1 MLENK
6 IHSFNIRN
14 IKINEFC
21 CHFRKFTDST
31 YETSSSMNFVV
42 TSVCV
47 LFLIEKRATLKNGS
61 PLLRREERGVPSGIS
76 HPVNFWLKYP
86 ESRRLFQ
93 LEKLTFFNSI
103 SGIIRI
109 YKFQMTLVLLF
120 LQLSR
125 IPYANLL
132 PKYLYPEES

>member
-1 MLENK
+1 M
-6 IHSFNIRN
+6 
-14 IKINEFC
+14 
-21 CHFRKFTDST
+21 FR
-31 YETSSSMNFVV
+31 
-42 TSVCV
+42 
-47 LFLIEKRATLKNGS
+47 
-61 PLLRREERGVPSGIS
+61 PSIS

-103 SGIIRI
+103 SGIVRI
-109 YKFQMTLVLLF
+109 YIFQMTSVFLF